1 MSAMSH
7 VKTLA
12 LAAVLLSLA
21 VLPGTAG
28 AQSLRLEDPIRAQE
42 RWERDQARENER
54 RSRDAR
60 DEERDRAILRE
71 IQEQAREQRMR
82 DEDRE
87 MREMVRERER
97 QEERDQDWL
106 ERRRERAGTCNSSS
120 ASYNP
125 TFCPR
130 GAR

>member
-1 MSAMSH
+1 M
-7 VKTLA
+7 KTLA

-28 AQSLRLEDPIRAQE
+28 AQRLQLEDPIRQQE
-42 RWERDQARENER
+42 RWQRAWDREQREQ
-54 RSRDAR
+54 SRDAR
-60 DEERDRAILRE
+60 DRERDEAILRE

-87 MREMVRERER
+87 MRETIRERER
-97 QEERDQDWL
+97 QEEREQDWL

>member
-1 MSAMSH
+1 MSH

-12 LAAVLLSLA
+12 RAAVLLSLA

-28 AQSLRLEDPIRAQE
+28 AQSLRLEDPIRQQE
-42 RWERDQARENER
+42 RWQRDQDRDARDR
-54 RSRDAR
+54 TRDAR

-71 IQEQAREQRMR
+71 IQDQAREQRLR

-87 MREMVRERER
+87 MREQIREDER
-97 QEERDQDWL
+97 KRERDQDWL
-106 ERRRERAGTCNSSS
+106 ERKRERDGTCNSSS

-130 GAR
+130 GTR